1 MHSITL
7 RQLEIFCR
15 TAEYSNLSIAAEK
28 LHLTQSAASM
38 ALAQFE
44 KYAGGAVFTRL
55 GRGLRL
61 NDRGRRLLPAAG
73 AALEAYD
80 RFLAACSD
88 GGPLRGQVRI
98 GASTTIANYCL
109 PALLGQFAG
118 KNPQVE
124 LILRVGNTEEMA
136 GALRA
141 GEIDFAVVEGEVSGQ
156 DLEAT
161 NWKRDELAVIV
172 PRAHRLA
179 GRHSVHLSE
188 LTRERWILRE
198 HGSGTLSTL
207 QGVLAAD
214 GLRLEQVREIGHTE
228 AIKRAVEAGMGI
240 ACLSVLAVQKEAKA
254 GSLAMLKIAPSL
266 RRWFSML
273 EPRGRYQSRQA
284 KALLTWLKRHPNRKT
299 VNA

>member
-1 MHSITL
+1 
-7 RQLEIFCR
+7 
-15 TAEYSNLSIAAEK
+15 
-28 LHLTQSAASM
+28 M

-198 HGSGTLSTL
+198 HGKYCQTGAIVSRIALLHYNKEGHSALKQARARCFQISCRRPPP
-207 QGVLAAD
+207 
-214 GLRLEQVREIGHTE
+214 RLEIGRDQT
-228 AIKRAVEAGMGI
+228 I
-240 ACLSVLAVQKEAKA
+240 
-254 GSLAMLKIAPSL
+254 
-266 RRWFSML
+266 
-273 EPRGRYQSRQA
+273 
-284 KALLTWLKRHPNRKT
+284 
-299 VNA
+299 